1 VWTRL
6 VISDAC
12 FSWNRVKF
20 HSWADGHAFLS
31 NPSQTP
37 TTDAYKK
44 VQISDPDVQTAVKVA
59 IADQQKTE
67 KAIRLR
73 TIISAERP
81 AVSSSNL
88 RLCLSMDR
96 SGNAEFARVVLARNA
111 KKQWFVTIWSWGSYG
126 H

>member
-1 VWTRL
+1 MTMIITATLIAVL
-6 VISDAC
+6 
-12 FSWNRVKF
+12 F
-20 HSWADGHAFLS
+20 S

-44 VQISDPDVQTAVKVA
+44 VQISDPDVQTAVKFA

-111 KKQWFVTIWSWGSYG
+111 KKQWFVTIWSWGSCG